1 MGEAEAHTAP
11 GATRREAR
19 PTMPCAG
26 SPASGYLSTALAAPR
41 PRLATPLGGMAPS
54 RLVSGPA
61 SSIFSAAIGSLWL
74 VTG

>member
-26 SPASGYLSTALAAPR
+26 SPASGYLSTALAATGPTFGHAPR
-41 PRLATPLGGMAPS
+41 RH
-54 RLVSGPA
+54 
-61 SSIFSAAIGSLWL
+61 GSLTIGQWPC
-74 VTG
+74 